1 MGVCDQSSQ
10 GHECSG
16 VEGPQVDRWVTLEG
30 SVVPFC
36 QGSWRPSRILGSSS
50 AIKVSLNWEVT

>member
-1 MGVCDQSSQ
+1 MIKVPKDMSVR
-10 GHECSG
+10 G
-16 VEGPQVDRWVTLEG
+16 VEGPQVDRQVTLEG
-30 SVVPFC
+30 GVVPFC